1 MVKKEIYPKTQ
12 RVKCIGA
19 NMQITEKLDGS
30 NLVLF
35 KLNNE
40 LHFAQRNNIFNINEL
55 AEVKDKLYKGL
66 YQWLLDHK
74 EILQEELNENSAI
87 CRRMARNGQNKV
99 FSR

>member
-1 MVKKEIYPKTQ
+1 MINNKSIYPKTQ

-19 NMQITEKLDGS
+19 NIYITEKLDGS

-35 KLNNE
+35 KLNGE

-55 AEVKDKLYKGL
+55 EEVKDKLYKGL

-74 EILQEELNENSAI
+74 EELQAELHENSAI
-87 CRRMARNGQNKV
+87 CRRMAWNGANKILC
-99 FSR
+99 